1 MKKEFTRDY
10 ATEAFRLYA
19 AMGKPTYD
27 EAKQIIYNK
36 ALSDCEFKEPEVAT
50 QTAEIAV
57 EKATPLLLD
66 ILAVEKTIDILTRGG
81 KTHIVRAVE
90 DVYFVQPKLPIRRG
104 DITARVHR
112 HSLTSFASER
122 IVFLWLKEARLLFA
136 SIRGLRI
143 PEEDKEKYKVCS
155 SGV

>member
-1 MKKEFTRDY
+1 MKKDFTRDY

-104 DITARVHR
+104 DITARARR
-112 HSLTSFASER
+112 HSIITPTSMPSVYR
-122 IVFLWLKEARLLFA
+122 YLKEARMLFA
-136 SIRGLRI
+136 AVRGLRL
-143 PEEDKEKYKVCS
+143 PENAEKYKVDS
-155 SGV
+155 SEV